1 MLIPAS
7 FIAFAGV
14 TILVLG
20 LSFLYVLQSTALR
33 DLTAQCALAR
43 EELVRVEEVNR
54 TLEFRIGQTFSLER
68 ISRIAREDL
77 GMVEPSVVRYVP
89 LPASDG

>member
-1 MLIPAS
+1 MLIPGS
-7 FIAFAGV
+7 LVAFAGV
-14 TILVLG
+14 TILALF
-20 LSFLYVLQSTALR
+20 FLYVFQSTALR
-33 DLTAQCALAR
+33 DLTAQCALAD

-68 ISRIAREDL
+68 ISRIAREQL